1 MSSADHY
8 TYRVSWSAEDE
19 SYVGTVAELP
29 SLSWL
34 ATDRAEAFDGIQRLS
49 VEVVDEMLASGEQP
63 PEAIADRSYSG
74 KFLVRVPPEVHR
86 RLAIEAAEQ
95 HVSLNRLA
103 AARLGDTRS
112 AQCTGRA
119 ATRPHTR

>member
-1 MSSADHY
+1 MNADHY
-8 TYRVSWSAEDE
+8 TYRVRWSTEDE

-34 ATDRAEAFDGIQRLS
+34 ADDQVEAFQGIRTL
-49 VEVVDEMLASGEQP
+49 VGEVLEDMQTGGEEP

-74 KFLVRVPPEVHR
+74 KFMVRVTPEAHR
-86 RLAIEAAEQ
+86 QLALDAAEQ

-103 AARLGDTRS
+103 VSRLVG
-112 AQCTGRA
+112 A
-119 ATRPHTR
+119 